1 MKDVQQVIV
10 ELDEV
15 SDMIAL
21 GHTNHVNV
29 RLIGIIDGLRLPY
42 SLMKWGYMR
51 FLGGVLTPKTSQS
64 IPFV

>member
-29 RLIGIIDGLRLPY
+29 RLIGIIDGLRCA
-42 SLMKWGYMR
+42 
-51 FLGGVLTPKTSQS
+51 
-64 IPFV
+64 IFVNEMGIHEISWRCFDSKD